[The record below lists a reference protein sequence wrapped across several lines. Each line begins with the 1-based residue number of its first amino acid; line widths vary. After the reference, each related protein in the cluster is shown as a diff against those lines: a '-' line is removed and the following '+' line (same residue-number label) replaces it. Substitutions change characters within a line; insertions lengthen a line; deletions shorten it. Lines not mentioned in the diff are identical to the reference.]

1 MRVRKGSART
11 QQRKRLKRLS
21 KGYYNLKHRNRKQ
34 MKDQFI
40 RTGQHSYDSRRQ
52 KKRDFRA
59 LWIVRLN
66 GALEAKG
73 LNFSRFMN
81 GLRKAKVQLNRKV
94 LADLAVTDARAFDQ
108 VVDVARS
115 ALSGAN

>member
-21 KGYYNLKHRNRKQ
+21 RGYYGLKHKNRKQ

-40 RTGQHSYDSRRQ
+40 RTGQHAYDSRRQ
-52 KKRDFRA
+52 KKRDYRS
-59 LWIVRLN
+59 LWIIRIN
-66 GALEAKG
+66 GALETRG

-81 GLRKAKVQLNRKV
+81 GLKRAKVELNRKV
-94 LADLAVTDARAFDQ
+94 IAELAVNDAKAFDRLVEMAQ
-108 VVDVARS
+108 S
-115 ALSGAN
+115 ALSKPN